1 MGLADAWHRLTRAPE
16 QVEADELR
24 EDALRSGVQP
34 ITDGIVGQPTT
45 IAGTVRSITL
55 QPLQSVP
62 ALQAEV
68 YDGTGSVTVIWLGRR
83 RIIGIEPG
91 RRIVV
96 SGRLTSGV
104 TGLTIFNP
112 RYELKPSVG

>member
-1 MGLADAWHRLTRAPE
+1 MGLANAWHRMTRAPE
-16 QVEADELR
+16 QIEAEELR
-24 EDALRSGVQP
+24 KDVLRSGVEP
-34 ITDGIVGQPTT
+34 IAAATVGEPTV
-45 IAGTVRSITL
+45 IAGTIRSITL

-91 RRIVV
+91 RRLVV
-96 SGRLTSGV
+96 SGRLTSGP

-112 RYELKPSVG
+112 SYELKPSVG